1 MPPRKFLPLIIFLA
15 FLGTVLAYV
24 LYDLTPI
31 RNDMTDFQVCFQ
43 GGKRILAGETLY
55 RPSDGHLQNKY
66 SPFSAVLFSLFTVV
80 PYETAKIL
88 WYYLEW
94 IFLAGAF
101 YLSLRLLPVRNK
113 SAIFLIGF
121 SLLILAKFIGREF
134 ELGQINTLIIF
145 LLTFSLGRSLAGE
158 EAKGGL
164 AYGFSLF
171 FKPYALIFLPY
182 FLLKKKFKLV
192 AVGVVTLLFGLWL
205 PAAFYGFRGN
215 LLVLKEWVSTL
226 SSSTPALLTA
236 GDNASLWALIFKH
249 VNGGTGILDELLIL
263 LVFLLLAFAFLKM
276 MKTGRAANLDKPE
289 VLEASFL
296 FILIPFLSPLGW
308 YYNYLYAVPAIM
320 LLLNSFDRFQPV
332 WKSIL
337 IADFLIIGGSLREVL
352 GKEIFR
358 FYTHQS
364 LVVINFLVLVF
375 FLFYGR
381 AKKYF

>member
-1 MPPRKFLPLIIFLA
+1 MPPRKRLPLIIFLV
-15 FLGTVLAYV
+15 FLATILAYFV
-24 LYDLTPI
+24 YDLTSI

-43 GGKRILAGETLY
+43 GGQRILAGETLY

-66 SPFSAVLFSLFTVV
+66 SPFSAVLFSLFTFV

-145 LLTFSLGRSLAGE
+145 LLVLSLGRSLAGD

-182 FLLKKKFKLV
+182 FLLKKKFRLV
-192 AVGVVTLLFGLWL
+192 ALGVVTLLFGLLL

-215 LLVLKEWVSTL
+215 LMVLKEWVSTL
-226 SSSTPALLTA
+226 SNSTPALLTA
-236 GDNASLWALIFKH
+236 GDNASLYAFILKH
-249 VNGGTGILDELLIL
+249 INAGSRTLADLLIL
-263 LVFLLLAFAFLKM
+263 LVVFFLVYIFLKM
-276 MKTGRAANLDKPE
+276 IKTGGRGRPR
-289 VLEASFL
+289 
-296 FILIPFLSPLGW
+296 
-308 YYNYLYAVPAIM
+308 PA
-320 LLLNSFDRFQPV
+320 
-332 WKSIL
+332 
-337 IADFLIIGGSLREVL
+337 
-352 GKEIFR
+352 
-358 FYTHQS
+358 
-364 LVVINFLVLVF
+364 
-375 FLFYGR
+375 
-381 AKKYF
+381 